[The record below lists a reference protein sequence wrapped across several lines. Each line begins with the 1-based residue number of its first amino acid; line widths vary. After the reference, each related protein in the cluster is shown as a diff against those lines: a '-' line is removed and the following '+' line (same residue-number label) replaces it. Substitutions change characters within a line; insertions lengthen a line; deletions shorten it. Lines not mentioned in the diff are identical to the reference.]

1 MDLSDGRTNLEAGSF
16 SVEFI
21 GLNKLP
27 YFSPA
32 LTSVLQ
38 IYKQP
43 NPFVWQF
50 DLPNYTD
57 EDVFDILTVS
67 VDLQDTA
74 SFMSY
79 SDGVFGI
86 EDISAEEVPVGTY
99 QILVTLSDGKESV
112 VTDISVIIHD
122 APIFE
127 DDVEEVEE

>member
-43 NPFVWQF
+43 NPFIWQF
-50 DLPNYTD
+50 ELPNYTD

-67 VDLQDTA
+67 ADLQDTA
-74 SFMSY
+74 SFM
-79 SDGVFGI
+79 
-86 EDISAEEVPVGTY
+86 TY
-99 QILVTLSDGKESV
+99 
-112 VTDISVIIHD
+112 
-122 APIFE
+122 
-127 DDVEEVEE
+127 